1 MNARKSHMK
10 NFFFST
16 KEKSEKKKLVKQFG
30 LLCALEEKPRF
41 NFVKKTYLSKQNLAD
56 FPYENTAALYT
67 TTPQKHVS
75 DLTPTFYNVIVVTA
89 I

>member
-1 MNARKSHMK
+1 MLRI
-10 NFFFST
+10 FFFLQ
-16 KEKSEKKKLVKQFG
+16 KSEKEKLVKQFG

-41 NFVKKTYLSKQNLAD
+41 KFVKNKPNLSKKIRRIFN
-56 FPYENTAALYT
+56 PYEKTAALYT

-75 DLTPTFYNVIVVTA
+75 DLTPTFYIVIVVTA

>member
-1 MNARKSHMK
+1 MLRII
-10 NFFFST
+10 FFLQ
-16 KEKSEKKKLVKQFG
+16 KSEKEKLVKQFG

-41 NFVKKTYLSKQNLAD
+41 NFVKNKPTLSKKIIWRIFN
-56 FPYENTAALYT
+56 PYEKTAALYT

-75 DLTPTFYNVIVVTA
+75 DLTPTFYIVIVVTA

>member
-10 NFFFST
+10 KTFFFYQ
-16 KEKSEKKKLVKQFG
+16 KKSEKKKLVKQFG

-41 NFVKKTYLSKQNLAD
+41 NFVKKPICQNKIWRI
-56 FPYENTAALYT
+56 FPKKTAALYT

-75 DLTPTFYNVIVVTA
+75 DLTPTFYIVIVVTA

>member
-1 MNARKSHMK
+1 LNI
-10 NFFFST
+10 FFLQ
-16 KEKSEKKKLVKQFG
+16 KSEKEKLVKQFG

-41 NFVKKTYLSKQNLAD
+41 NFVKNPHCQNKIWRI
-56 FPYENTAALYT
+56 FPILENTAALYT

-75 DLTPTFYNVIVVTA
+75 DLTPTFYIVIVVTA